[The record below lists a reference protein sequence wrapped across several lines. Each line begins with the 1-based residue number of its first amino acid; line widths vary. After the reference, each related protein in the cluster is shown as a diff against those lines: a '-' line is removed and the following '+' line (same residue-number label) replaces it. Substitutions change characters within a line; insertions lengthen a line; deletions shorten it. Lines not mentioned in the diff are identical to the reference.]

1 MAGHSGQFYAL
12 DIGKQ
17 AAKGTPQTTPKFKL
31 RVTGTTVPNPDPQIL
46 ELPETDNSIQRS
58 RHVKVGQS
66 VGVAFEGFV
75 RSDEFGFLALAALG
89 ADGVTGASPF
99 THTATA
105 AAAPP
110 YFTFYSSYD
119 TTALVDRYVDCR
131 IGDLTLRGGANQA
144 LSYSIT
150 GAGMTATYGET
161 QPVLAQSTVN
171 PLTYPAV
178 TVTLGGAT
186 TDIVESFELTSTK
199 NLSVIQGDT
208 GMAASEIQPGR
219 WGVDGTMTILFETD
233 AKWRAWLSGTTSGTT
248 TSQTIFTEALTIA
261 AVGTAGSDEVSAVM
275 TAVELT
281 EITQGV
287 DPSGEAIR
295 FTYGFS
301 AQPQATIANTFS
313 IITKNLIATY

>member
-17 AAKGTPQTTPKFKL
+17 SAKGTPQTTPKFKL
-31 RVTGTTVPNPDPQIL
+31 RITEGSARPTPNIL
-46 ELPETDNSIQRS
+46 DLPETDNSIQRS
-58 RHVKVGQS
+58 RAVKVGQL
-66 VGVAFEGFV
+66 VTLAWGGFV
-75 RSDEFGFLALAALG
+75 RSDEIGFLALGALG
-89 ADGVTGASPF
+89 ADAVAGSF

-110 YFTFYSSYD
+110 YFTLYPSYD

-131 IGDLTLRGGANQA
+131 LGMLTMRGGANQA
-144 LSYSIT
+144 LTYSCS
-150 GAGMTATYGET
+150 GAGLTATYGET

-186 TDIVESFELTSTK
+186 TDIVESFEVVSEK

-208 GMAASEIQPGR
+208 GMSASEVQPGR
-219 WGVDGTMTILFETD
+219 WGVTGTMTILFETD
-233 AKWRAWLSGTTSGTT
+233 AKYRAWLSGTTSGTT
-248 TSQTIFTEALTIA
+248 TSQTMFTEALTI
-261 AVGTAGSDEVSAVM
+261 TASVNATTDEVSMIM
-275 TAVELT
+275 TAVELR
-281 EITQGV
+281 EVQLEP
-287 DPSGEAIR
+287 DPSGEALR
-295 FTYGFS
+295 FQYVFS

-313 IITKNLIATY
+313 IVSKNSIATY